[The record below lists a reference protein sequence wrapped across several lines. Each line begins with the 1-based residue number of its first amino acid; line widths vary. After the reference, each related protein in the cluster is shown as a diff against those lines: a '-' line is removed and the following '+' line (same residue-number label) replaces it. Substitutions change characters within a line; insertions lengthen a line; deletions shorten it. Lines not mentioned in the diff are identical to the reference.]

1 MWIVVKSPMVVAVVV
16 GVVDDMIVMV
26 TVVSLV
32 NMSMVMDLLN

>member
-1 MWIVVKSPMVVAVVV
+1 MWIVVKSLRVAAVVV
-16 GVVDDMIVMV
+16 GVVDDMMV